1 MVINES
7 NNGMLSTREVAKLL
21 NVHTNTVRRWSNCG
35 MLKVCRIGPRRDRR
49 FKYED
54 VISFLEL
61 NYPSNYLNHLVTQAK
76 DEGNEYDQR

>member
-61 NYPSNYLNHLVTQAK
+61 NYPSNYLNHLVAQAE